1 MTNADSPIRTKPK
14 RSKRYWSWLVVLI
27 AIIVV
32 IGGGI
37 GALAI
42 SNLVATGRYADIE
55 GDVGTLSIPR
65 LDTDAIPIISGTS
78 LQNLRQGVG
87 WYDTTASPGQVGNF
101 VLTGHRLGWGQPFAH
116 LDTIQVGDQI
126 IVRTNAGTFTYKVI
140 TGPTVVSD
148 NETDILAPV
157 PGDPDRAPTKALIT
171 LTTAASL
178 LPSPDRLIVIGEIVT
193 V

>member
-1 MTNADSPIRTKPK
+1 MTQADSPSRTKPK

-27 AIIVV
+27 AIVV
-32 IGGGI
+32 VLGGGI

-42 SNLVATGRYADIE
+42 SNLVATSRYAE
-55 GDVGTLSIPR
+55 TTGVATLSIPR
-65 LDTDAIPIISGTS
+65 LGTDTIPIISGTS
-78 LQNLRQGVG
+78 LEDLRQGVG
-87 WYDTTASPGQVGNF
+87 WYDGTASPGQIGNF

-116 LDTIQVGDQI
+116 LGTIQVGDQI
-126 IVRTNAGTFTYKVI
+126 IVRTNDGIFTYKVI
-140 TGPTVVSD
+140 TGPTIVSD
-148 NETDILAPV
+148 NETTILAPV

-178 LPSPDRLIVIGEIVT
+178 LPSPDRLIVIGELVA